1 MFQNFNCLLSIVE
14 YNCETMSDQ
23 IGLAYC
29 LKQISLGFCYNC
41 TVRSVVVV
49 VVVSFRQSFE
59 AFLAFDYC
67 KFMRQRVSAL

>member
-49 VVVSFRQSFE
+49 VSFYQSFE